1 MCPEGSKPLRA
12 STPISSAFIDGFLQD
27 LPTSTELS
35 SSTELDPIYV
45 LGHKRK
51 SGSLDEAS
59 SEASGAKKQCQDR
72 LEQAV
77 QACRGRVLRTAEV
90 AVTGSNDYAGV
101 VSVDCRVEPI
111 LPGMDPTASRIT
123 NRHGGLLPET
133 WKSLTV
139 RVDEHYPDEPPV
151 VIFNSLKGSYAPQ
164 ADAARSVFET
174 AISATRSPL
183 SLDVIATNWQK
194 SVASVVKVFS
204 RTAGAA

>member
-35 SSTELDPIYV
+35 SSTELDPVYV